1 MVELKFNR
9 DLPKQERMKFNKTE
23 IEGLIILE
31 PTIFRDDRGMFME
44 TFNTKA
50 LQANGI
56 DVDFVQDNQS
66 LSQKG
71 VIRGLHFQK
80 EPYAQ
85 GKLVRVIAGAALDVV
100 VDIRPKSATFGRA
113 LSIELN
119 AENKKILWIPP
130 GFAHGFE
137 SLEDDTIFLYKV
149 SRYYHKESES
159 GILYNDTEL
168 GIKWRTKNPIVSD
181 KDLELSRFKKIEI

>member
-1 MVELKFNR
+1 
-9 DLPKQERMKFNKTE
+9 MKFIKTE

-44 TFNTKA
+44 TFNTRSF
-50 LQANGI
+50 QVNGI
-56 DVDFVQDNQS
+56 EVNFVQDNQS
-66 LSQKG
+66 HSQKG

-80 EPYAQ
+80 EPHAQ

-100 VDIRPKSATFGRA
+100 VDIRSRSSTFGKSF
-113 LSIELN
+113 SIELN
-119 AENKKILWIPP
+119 AENKKMLWIPP

-137 SLEDDTIFLYKV
+137 SLEDNTIFTYKV
-149 SRYYHKESES
+149 SQYYNKESEA
-159 GILYNDTEL
+159 GILYNDPEL

-181 KDLELSRFKKIEI
+181 KDMELSGLKKIEI